1 MPLLEADPY
10 TDQARLARR
19 KHRGGVL
26 VPIDPS
32 LCPACGQTT
41 DTLVI
46 GEPALFLHGGYGATR
61 TTTTRHCRCGWTL
74 IVDVTETNPRRP

>member
-1 MPLLEADPY
+1 MPLLARDPY

-19 KHRGGVL
+19 RHRHGALAVIPPGT
-26 VPIDPS
+26 
-32 LCPACGQTT
+32 CPACGQPT

-46 GEPALFLHGGYGATR
+46 GQPALFLHGGYGATR

-74 IVDVTETNPRRP
+74 VTDVTETNPRRT